1 MGPKNQ
7 NNCGQSNILDLNA
20 LNAPI
25 SQPHQKT
32 DGICSPVMWH
42 EQHYNDVI
50 MGVMVSQITSLTIVY
65 STIDSDA
72 DQRKHQS
79 SVSLAFERGI
89 QQGPVNSPHKWPVT
103 PKMFPFDDVIM
114 IWSWWHRSWS
124 ASDQVT
130 SLIAW
135 QLFKGT
141 KQLPHTIFII
151 PRTTKLSVC
160 GQNRVRSLSST
171 IIVRSIS
178 YLPILSSNFRRC
190 VACNV
195 CFKIWKFEILA
206 NS

>member
-7 NNCGQSNILDLNA
+7 NNCPWQSNILDLKA

-32 DGICSPVMWH
+32 GICSPVMWH

-50 MGVMVSQITSLTIVY
+50 MGVMVSQFTSLTIVY
-65 STIDSDA
+65 STVDSDA

-151 PRTTKLSVC
+151 QWSCPSVRLWTESWPLSIFNNNRQIHFIFAHLMKQLQKVC
-160 GQNRVRSLSST
+160 HM
-171 IIVRSIS
+171 
-178 YLPILSSNFRRC
+178 
-190 VACNV
+190 
-195 CFKIWKFEILA
+195 
-206 NS
+206 